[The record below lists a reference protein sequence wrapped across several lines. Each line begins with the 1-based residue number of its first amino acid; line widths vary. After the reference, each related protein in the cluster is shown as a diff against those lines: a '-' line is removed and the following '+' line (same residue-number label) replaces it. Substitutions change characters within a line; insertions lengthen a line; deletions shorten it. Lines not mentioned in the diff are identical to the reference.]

1 MILPDL
7 IYNLAILVTISVFSG
22 FIDHRYKR
30 IHIVGQSLQGL
41 LFGLATIVGMM
52 NPFVLT
58 EGIIFDGRSI
68 IISLAAFFFGPVTGI
83 ITAVIATAYRL
94 YLGGDG
100 SLMGVFV
107 ISTSLLT
114 GLVFYYWRKKQKLKK
129 PAIITLYLLGLI
141 VHIMMLAFI
150 ITLPESFQ
158 METFNL
164 VALTILG
171 GYPLVTVLIGKILLD
186 QELNSQ
192 LMGELAVKEKRHR
205 TTLYSIGDAVITT
218 SVNGKVESMNPLA
231 EKLTGWTEE
240 MAMDKSIDEVM
251 LLYDENTR
259 SRFENPVQTII
270 TQKSKSVITH
280 SALLIRSD
288 GADIP
293 VDISFAP
300 ISNHDER
307 IKGVV
312 IVCRDM
318 SKIRHNQEKLVKSE
332 ESYRELFNSISQAVY
347 VQDRDGR
354 FLDVNKG
361 AVNMYGYPHSFF
373 IGKTPEVLSAPGK
386 NDLDALSDH
395 IAKAFSGQ
403 QQQFVFWGI
412 KSNGQVFPKEVS
424 VYKAQYFGQEAVIAI
439 AKDIGERLQAEKI
452 IRESEARYRALF
464 NASPVG
470 IILEDDQ
477 GTIIDANQ
485 TTCELYGYAADELKG
500 KPISVFVPEDQQ
512 AQVKDNIKKI
522 LEHGYLESQIS
533 NITEDGREL
542 QIHLTETTVLLPDGR
557 KGILSIAKDI
567 TAEVKAREKLRQNQ
581 ARTTAIIA
589 AIPDMLFRISKDGV
603 YLDCHVPNSNLLYA
617 PPEQFIGKKML
628 EILPSELG
636 KKFERLIADTLKSD
650 HLQQLEYTLEIDG
663 QTKWF
668 DARMTSNDPEE
679 VLVIVRDITNRKQ
692 SELKL
697 EEQTAFIK
705 TLLDSIPNP
714 LFYMDRQGRYLG
726 VNKAFSAY
734 YGMDQDH
741 IIGKSL
747 FDLDPPEDAAT
758 HFESDKRLLEG
769 LENHQHFERQIKLPD
784 GRTRDIIITKSTF
797 LNSTGNIGGLIGMI
811 IDISSRKKMEME
823 LLWAKEKA
831 EESDRLKTAF
841 LNNLSHEIRTPMNA
855 IVGFSALLSDDY
867 DAQQKEQFVKL
878 IHSNAEQLLHI
889 IDDVLVVSRLDAEK
903 MALEKEAVHIPS
915 LFEGLYQTFVTD
927 AQKAGLEM
935 REPLLSP
942 DLPDTIVADGP
953 KIIQVITGFLNNAIK
968 YTPQGHIEF
977 GCDNENNQLRFFV
990 KDTGMG
996 IAKAEQSKVFDR
1008 FYRSTAAMKEAIR
1021 GNGLGLSIAK
1031 GLVEAMNGNI
1041 GLISE
1046 ENQGAVFYF
1055 DIPLEAATTDET
1067 EKTQSAKTGID
1078 HIRNAVVLI
1087 AEDEADN
1094 YKLLESMLA
1103 GKVKKIIQAKNGEKA
1118 VKLAAE
1124 NKPDIVLMDIK
1135 MPIMNGIEATKAILK
1150 QRPDIPVIAIS
1161 AYTQAPETKAALQA
1175 GCKSY
1180 LSKPISYLKLLEV
1193 LSEEKPLTV

>member
-7 IYNLAILVTISVFSG
+7 IYNLAILVTISVLSG
-22 FIDHRYKR
+22 FIDHRFTR
-30 IHIVGQSLQGL
+30 AHLPGQSLQGL
-41 LFGLATIVGMM
+41 LFGLATVVGMM

-58 EGIIFDGRSI
+58 EGIIFDGRTI
-68 IISLAAFFFGPVTGI
+68 IISIAAFFFGPLTGF
-83 ITAVIATAYRL
+83 ITAAIATAYRL
-94 YLGGDG
+94 YLGGAG
-100 SLMGVFV
+100 IIMGVFV
-107 ISTSLLT
+107 ISASLLS
-114 GLVFYYWRKKQKLKK
+114 GLGFYYWRKKHKLIK
-129 PAIITLYLLGLI
+129 PSIFSLYLLGLI
-141 VHIMMLAFI
+141 VHIIMLALVF
-150 ITLPESFQ
+150 TLPARFQ

-164 VALTILG
+164 IALTVLG
-171 GYPLVTVLIGKILLD
+171 GFPLVTVLIGKILVD
-186 QELNSQ
+186 QEVNSR
-192 LMGELAVKEKRHR
+192 LMGELAEKEKRHR

-218 SVNGKVESMNPLA
+218 SVTGVVESMNPLA
-231 EKLTGWTEE
+231 EKLTGCTEE
-240 MAMDKSIDEVM
+240 MAMGKSIDEVL
-251 LLYDENTR
+251 LLYDDKTR
-259 SRFENPVQTII
+259 SRFENPVQAII
-270 TQKSKSVITH
+270 TQKNKSVVTR

-318 SKIRHNQEKLVKSE
+318 SKVRHNQEKLVKSE

-347 VQDRDGR
+347 VQDREGR
-354 FLDVNKG
+354 FLDVNQG

-386 NDLDALSDH
+386 NDISALNKH
-395 IAKAFSGQ
+395 IERAFGGQ

-424 VYKAQYFGQEAVIAI
+424 LYKTQYFGQEAVIAI
-439 AKDIGERLQAEKI
+439 AKDISERLQAEKI
-452 IRESEARYRALF
+452 VRESEARYRTLF

-470 IILEDDQ
+470 IILQDDQ

-485 TTCELYGYAADELKG
+485 TLCALYGYEADELKG
-500 KPISVFVPEDQQ
+500 KPISVFVQEDQQ
-512 AQVKDNIKKI
+512 AQVKNNIKKI
-522 LEHGYLESQIS
+522 LENGYLESQIT

-557 KGILSIAKDI
+557 EGILSIANDI
-567 TAEVKAREKLRQNQ
+567 TAEVKAREKLQRNQ

-589 AIPDMLFRISKDGV
+589 AIPDMLFRIGKNGTC
-603 YLDCHVPNSNLLYA
+603 LDCHVPDPDLLYA
-617 PPEQFIGKKML
+617 PPEQFIGKKMF
-628 EILPSELG
+628 EVLPADLS
-636 KKFERLIADTLKSD
+636 KKFEKHIAATLETGR
-650 HLQQLEYTLEIDG
+650 LQQLEYTLDVDG

-697 EEQTAFIK
+697 EEQSAFIR

-714 LFYMDRQGRYLG
+714 LFYMDKQGRYLG
-726 VNKAFSAY
+726 VNKAFIAY
-734 YGMDQDH
+734 YGMKQEN

-747 FDLDPPEDAAT
+747 FDLDPPEDAEM

-769 LENHQHFERQIKLPD
+769 TENHQHLERQIKLPD

-797 LNSTGNIGGLIGMI
+797 LDTAGNIGGLIGMI
-811 IDISSRKKMEME
+811 VDISSRKKMEME

-855 IVGFSALLSDDY
+855 IVGFSALLSEDY
-867 DAQQKEQFVKL
+867 SAQQKEQFVTL
-878 IHSNAEQLLHI
+878 IHTNAEQLLHI
-889 IDDVLVVSRLDAEK
+889 IDDVLAVSRLDAEK
-903 MALEKEAVHIPS
+903 MALDKEVLHIQS
-915 LFEGLYQTFVTD
+915 LLEGIYQTFIKD
-927 AQKAGLEM
+927 AQKAGLEI
-935 REPLLSP
+935 REPFISP

-968 YTPQGHIEF
+968 YTFQGHVEF
-977 GCDNENNQLRFFV
+977 GCKIENNQLRFFV
-990 KDTGMG
+990 KDTGIG

-1031 GLVEAMNGNI
+1031 GLVEAMNGYI
-1041 GLISE
+1041 GLESE

-1055 DIPLEAATTDET
+1055 DIPLEAATTGEAD
-1067 EKTQSAKTGID
+1067 KPKSAKTGID
-1078 HIRNAVVLI
+1078 HIRNAVILI

-1103 GKVKKIIQAKNGEKA
+1103 GKVKKIIRAMNGEEA
-1118 VKLAAE
+1118 VTMASE
-1124 NKPDIVLMDIK
+1124 FKPDIVLMDIK
-1135 MPIMNGIEATKAILK
+1135 MPVMSGIEATKAILK
-1150 QRPDIPVIAIS
+1150 HMPGLKVIAIS
-1161 AYTQAPETKAALQA
+1161 AYTQSPEIKATLQA
-1175 GCKSY
+1175 GCKNY
-1180 LSKPISYLKLLEV
+1180 ISKPVSYLKLLEV
-1193 LSEEKPLTV
+1193 LSEENTIMV